1 MAAHRVEHVREA
13 AERSGAVV
21 LLKGDDTIVALPGG
35 PLAISPGGTPA
46 LATAGTGDVLSGL
59 IGALLAKRLDA
70 VRGGRARRARAR
82 AGRPRTP
89 RERVGRG
96 PRDGGRRDRGAA
108 ARPDRAEVAFCKV
121 APVAE
126 QVSEIMD
133 TDPVTVAPETSVED
147 VVAALREHQLP
158 GVPVVDSEGTASGM
172 VTEADLVLPDD
183 EGDLH
188 IPHYINLFGGTV
200 FLEPLSRFGGRLRKA
215 FAANA
220 ADMMTRDVDTV
231 APDTTCARP
240 LASSTRAATTACRWS
255 RTGSSWASSPALD
268 VLGALAA

>member
-1 MAAHRVEHVREA
+1 MREA

-59 IGALLAKRLDA
+59 IGALLAKGLGR
-70 VRGGRARRARAR
+70 VRGRRARRARPRAR
-82 AGRPRTP
+82 RLATAAERLGADHVMAGDVIEALP
-89 RERVGRG
+89 
-96 PRDGGRRDRGAA
+96 
-108 ARPDRAEVAFCKV
+108 ARPDPSVRSRA
-121 APVAE
+121 VAE
-126 QVSEIMD
+126 LVSEIMD
-133 TDPVTVAPETSVED
+133 TDPVTVAPGDVRRGRGRARCASTSCR
-147 VVAALREHQLP
+147 ACPSSTPRAP
-158 GVPVVDSEGTASGM
+158 SWGI

-183 EGDLH
+183 DGDLH

-200 FLEPLSRFGGRLRKA
+200 FLEPLSRFEDRLRKA

-220 ADMMTRDVDTV
+220 ADMMTRDLDTV
-231 APDTTCARP
+231 APGHERARGRAAHP
-240 LASSTRAATTACRWS
+240 RHAATTAFRWS
-255 RTGSSWASSPALD
+255 RTASSSGVVTRVD